1 MVMRMV
7 VLLGFLSFSASGGAI
22 AQTQCNTIIGRVTME
37 DARVL
42 SAATILAKNSKSKK
56 IEKTHSDNKGE
67 YSLCLS
73 PGKYDFSASAPGFL
87 PKHRKSLWIDLV
99 PGRAVDF
106 VLTFNNP

>member
-1 MVMRMV
+1 MVYFGFGA
-7 VLLGFLSFSASGGAI
+7 LGNTS

-42 SAATILAKNSKSKK
+42 SAATILVRNSKTKR
-56 IEKTHSDNKGE
+56 IQETHSDNKGE

-73 PGKYDFSASAPGFL
+73 PGKYDFSASAAGFR
-87 PKHRKSLWIDLV
+87 KHQRKSLWIDLV

-106 VLTFNNP
+106 VLSFNNP